1 MCLKC
6 GTKKPLADF
15 YSSHGKYLDS
25 NCKVCG
31 DKTGTITIDRETGEV
46 CVRAKGSRRVYRMML
61 GSLATMVCIADLK
74 TVVRDS
80 K

>member
-1 MCLKC
+1 MSVAKFNVR
-6 GTKKPLADF
+6 GR
-15 YSSHGKYLDS
+15 LDGAG
-25 NCKVCG
+25 G

-46 CVRAKGSRRVYRMML
+46 CVRAKGSHRVYRTML

>member
-1 MCLKC
+1 M
-6 GTKKPLADF
+6 
-15 YSSHGKYLDS
+15 SDS
-25 NCKVCG
+25 YHFG
-31 DKTGTITIDRETGEV
+31 EREV
-46 CVRAKGSRRVYRMML
+46 CVRAKGSHRVYRTML